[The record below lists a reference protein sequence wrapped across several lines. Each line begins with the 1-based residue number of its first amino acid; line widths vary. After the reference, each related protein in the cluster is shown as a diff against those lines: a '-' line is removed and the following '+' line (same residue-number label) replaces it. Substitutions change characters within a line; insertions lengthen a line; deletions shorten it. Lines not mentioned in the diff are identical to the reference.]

1 MTCIVERLGE
11 SVTLSSQQ
19 KNTHQSLSGM
29 KRADNDLTKP
39 NFKPAFFKQY
49 APYVLTDS
57 NLLSDFDKL
66 SIYAD
71 IYNEL

>member
-1 MTCIVERLGE
+1 
-11 SVTLSSQQ
+11 
-19 KNTHQSLSGM
+19 M
-29 KRADNDLTKP
+29 KRVDNDLT
-39 NFKPAFFKQY
+39 KPAFFKQY

-71 IYNEL
+71 IYNEFDKLSHLPISPPLF